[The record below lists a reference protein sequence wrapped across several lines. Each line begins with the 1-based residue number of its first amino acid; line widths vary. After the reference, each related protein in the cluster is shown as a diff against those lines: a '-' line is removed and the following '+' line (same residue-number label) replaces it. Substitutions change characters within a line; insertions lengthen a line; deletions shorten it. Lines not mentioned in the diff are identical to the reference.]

1 MNDPQS
7 KIDALEAILGVD
19 ETAEIERPEPRKGV
33 GEILGRVAPVPADV
47 EPEPFSSAATVPPV
61 PANRSAP
68 TRTVREDAAPI
79 PRRPAARQPIASSP
93 KRKTS
98 SLLPAEFSPR
108 LDAAKA
114 RRWGFADL
122 VTSALDHLSGGE
134 AAADPVLSAYEDSV
148 RTLRSYTLESAV
160 LDRLDAVGEGWR
172 MNRSQALTVLI
183 ANELDRLGF

>member
-1 MNDPQS
+1 MSDAQS

-19 ETAEIERPEPRKGV
+19 DTAEVERPELRKGV
-33 GEILGRVAPVPADV
+33 GEILGGAAGSSVDAATEPPAAEPTAP
-47 EPEPFSSAATVPPV
+47 PEPATPP
-61 PANRSAP
+61 
-68 TRTVREDAAPI
+68 RTVRQQITPAPHKPA
-79 PRRPAARQPIASSP
+79 PRQAASSP

-114 RRWGFADL
+114 RRWGFAEL
-122 VTSALDHLSGGE
+122 VASALDHLSGGE
-134 AAADPVLSAYEDSV
+134 AAADPVLDDYKDSV
-148 RTLRSYTLESAV
+148 RSLRSYTLDSAV